1 MLILYYTTL
10 VKNNRNFC
18 YTFSN
23 MSDGSRKSIGGGG
36 GGSKIG
42 DLVPICSG
50 MLGVGFLFREPGPL
64 PRPP

>member
-23 MSDGSRKSIGGGG
+23 MSGGSRKSIGGGG
-36 GGSKIG
+36 GSKIG
-42 DLVPICSG
+42 GLVPICSG

-64 PRPP
+64 LHPP